1 MRASVDALRCLL
13 TMEQSAPAV
22 GLCALLPVRPG
33 RCPGTPRLRR
43 GACAAGGPGGR
54 PTGARIARSCASGG
68 RGASFRTPPRTPPAR
83 ASPAPARRG
92 QALSSTSPIPA
103 GASVALELVCAAC
116 GREWIGAGGPTAL
129 PSGPTPHCERR
140 TRRET
145 ERSGEAGMRRRR
157 RSRRHTRPRGTPQK
171 INGGTSNPHRG
182 GRLGGSI
189 MHRERQ

>member
-1 MRASVDALRCLL
+1 MRSGVYSLWSRAHRPLAYALCSPFARGAAPGPRASGG
-13 TMEQSAPAV
+13 APA
-22 GLCALLPVRPG
+22 
-33 RCPGTPRLRR
+33 RR
-43 GACAAGGPGGR
+43 AVLGGR
-54 PTGARIARSCASGG
+54 PTGARISRSCASGG

-116 GREWIGAGGPTAL
+116 GREQIGAGGPTAL

-157 RSRRHTRPRGTPQK
+157 RSRRHTRPRGAPQK
-171 INGGTSNPHRG
+171 INGRPSNPHRG

-189 MHRERQ
+189 MHKDRQ